1 MPPASRIT
9 DMTLHGGVVITGSS
23 NVFIGFLPAARVSDH
38 HVCPQHI
45 GGPIEKGSPTVLI
58 NGLQAARIGDR
69 LACAGP
75 GEEPSIEGT
84 IGHEHEFDR
93 AKEKPL
99 KKFGEQKEDD
109 DRALQAEIKKTWA
122 EDSGELDTFW
132 GDHGK
137 LVHGEYSVSTTAG
150 AEINGLRDFKAG
162 LAADVEGK
170 YSTVNVEGE
179 YTGALG
185 KIEGTGDVLTA
196 DGNLNVGA
204 TIDTKK
210 GEGNIGVDAGAG
222 AAVFKGEV
230 AVESKGLKIPFL
242 GIEIGGRLGV
252 EGTLLGVEARAHAGV
267 SYTKKDG
274 FRAGAGG
281 KISAFLAG
289 LGINFEIFIRPIKD
303 TSAPPDTLATGY
315 PTVLIGPAA
324 NTAPLFSDE
333 YLAGLVGK
341 HIAGA
346 DSPEL
351 KAAMDTLWKHRHDP
365 DNPLV
370 ADALVTI
377 AALRGKP
384 LTQIQADW
392 RTYQAALAQQEHL
405 AAAKGLEDIPGIKT
419 WLHPDFMGSTSQL
432 RSGQVVGDALG
443 MDPVFGALL
452 NPTGG
457 LVGPGN
463 AAVDGNDSAIGY
475 HGAVHDAG
483 GYLYN
488 YHDMGPGY
496 DYLGREGRDTSSP
509 LSGQRA
515 GIEYWREQLPDRSFG
530 QRTSDAVGNTVMDG
544 VVGGVDAVSDAY
556 ETAKDAASDMW
567 DYLWD

>member
-9 DMTLHGGVVITGSS
+9 DVTLHGGIITTGSS

-45 GGPIEKGSPTVLI
+45 GGPIEHGSPTVLI

-75 GEEPSIEGT
+75 GEEPSLAGT

-93 AKEKPL
+93 AKEKSL
-99 KKFGEQKEDD
+99 KKFGEQQEDD
-109 DRALQAEIKKTWA
+109 DRAIKAELKKTWA

-150 AEINGLRDFKAG
+150 VEINGLRDFKAG
-162 LAADVEGK
+162 LAADVEAK

-185 KIEGTGDVLTA
+185 TIEGTGDILTA
-196 DGNLNVGA
+196 DGNLNLGA

-210 GEGNIGVDAGAG
+210 GELNVGLDAGAG
-222 AAVFKGEV
+222 ASVFKGKV
-230 AVESKGLKIPFL
+230 SVESKGLKIPFL
-242 GIEIGGRLGV
+242 DIEIGGSFGV
-252 EGTLLGVEARAHAGV
+252 EGTLLGVEARGHAGI
-267 SYTKKDG
+267 SYTRKDG

-315 PTVLIGPAA
+315 MTVLIGPAA

-333 YLAGLVGK
+333 YLAGMVGK

-365 DNPLV
+365 DNPQV
-370 ADALVTI
+370 ADALATI

-384 LTQIQADW
+384 LAQVQADW
-392 RTYQAALAQQEHL
+392 RTYQAALAQQERL
-405 AAAKGLEDIPGIKT
+405 AATKSLEEVPRIKT
-419 WLHPDFMGSTSQL
+419 RLHPDFMGSTSQL

-463 AAVDGNDSAIGY
+463 AAFDGNDSAIGY

-515 GIEYWREQLPDRSFG
+515 GIKYWRDQLPDRSLG
-530 QRTSDAVGNTVMDG
+530 QQATDTLGNAVMDG
-544 VVGGVDAVSDAY
+544 VVEVTDAY
-556 ETAKDAASDMW
+556 KTAKDAASEIW
-567 DYLWD
+567 DSLWD